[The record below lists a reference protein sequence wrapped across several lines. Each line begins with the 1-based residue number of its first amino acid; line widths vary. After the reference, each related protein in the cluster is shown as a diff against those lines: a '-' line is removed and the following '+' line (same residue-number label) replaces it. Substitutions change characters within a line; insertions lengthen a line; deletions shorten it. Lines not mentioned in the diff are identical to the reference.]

1 MERRNSSYL
10 NYGTIITK
18 YTGSAGKS
26 GTSDASAELFA
37 NIRRILDESGVIWQ
51 SGELGKV
58 DAGGGGTV
66 AKFVADLDIDV
77 VDLGVPVLSM
87 HAPFEV
93 ISKMDLYMTHRA
105 VEAFF
110 KKG

>member
-1 MERRNSSYL
+1 M
-10 NYGTIITK
+10 
-18 YTGSAGKS
+18 
-26 GTSDASAELFA
+26 
-37 NIRRILDESGVIWQ
+37 
-51 SGELGKV
+51 
-58 DAGGGGTV
+58 
-66 AKFVADLDIDV
+66 AKFIADLDIDV